1 MEEKE
6 ILEKKMQIRDFI
18 LAHKDHGK
26 IEFGEA
32 QSFLGHRLSCSCGAV
47 LCIYPPDNL
56 SDDEWESY
64 SIELEEY
71 VSNLERILGITIASY

>member
-1 MEEKE
+1 MEDEKV
-6 ILEKKMQIRDFI
+6 LEKKMQIKDFI

-26 IEFGEA
+26 IQFGEA

-47 LCIYPPDNL
+47 LCIYPPFSL
-56 SDDEWESY
+56 KDDEWESY

-71 VSNLERILGITIASY
+71 VAELEEKLGITIAPY